1 MTKGRMTVT
10 DVNDVTHERQVADL
24 PEAQRLMDAIHDAM
38 MAYKRFLAERRLIWK
53 EAVTDDQEE
62 GKEGSLDDPLE
73 PKKLI
78 AEVNFECVCEIRLVG
93 ERARPRLRRRAG
105 RRRGQAKPKPLSWAR
120 RASCVHGGAR
130 IDLETGGR
138 IGPGKIALLEAIRK
152 TGSITA
158 AARSINMS
166 YRRAWLLVDELN
178 KLLNEPAVT
187 GTAGGVDGGGST
199 LTPVGQKTI
208 QLCHSIEMRTRAA
221 TRSEFQAFRKLMRD

>member
-1 MTKGRMTVT
+1 MTET
-10 DVNDVTHERQVADL
+10 QVS
-24 PEAQRLMDAIHDAM
+24 I
-38 MAYKRFLAERRLIWK
+38 
-53 EAVTDDQEE
+53 
-62 GKEGSLDDPLE
+62 
-73 PKKLI
+73 
-78 AEVNFECVCEIRLVG
+78 
-93 ERARPRLRRRAG
+93 
-105 RRRGQAKPKPLSWAR
+105 
-120 RASCVHGGAR
+120 R

-187 GTAGGVDGGGST
+187 TATGGANGGGSV

-208 QLCHSIEMRTRAA
+208 QLYHSIEMRTRAA
-221 TRSEFQAFRKLMRD
+221 TRSEFQAFRKLMRE